1 MRRCTRLTAI
11 FLVAFAFAMGCNSR
25 LADVRPTASPSGYA
39 YANVVP
45 HDPVEDGT
53 FVVLC
58 FSGGGMRAAALAF
71 GVLQE
76 LQETPMHTTDGRS
89 LLDQVDVI
97 SSVSGG
103 SFTSAYFVA
112 FHDTFFQNFQNVV
125 LDKNWAWRIIF
136 SCLNPRHLVRLLS
149 PQFSRSDVAAEVY
162 SRKIFKDYTFNSLP
176 RARPFLIINATDTS
190 RGARFE
196 FTQTQFD
203 PMCGDV
209 GEQKL
214 GKAVAASAA
223 FPGLFPP
230 LVIESHAGTCVY
242 QLPQEIAYAAHK
254 RGLEARVHQNAQGI
268 ASYALKERRYIH
280 LLDGGVADNIGA
292 RGLIDALLLSAS
304 PWSLVS
310 RLPEAGASGIIKR
323 VVIILVNAKT
333 APDLRPDERARS
345 QSLFRIVPGVA
356 FSTMANYSFETV
368 TYLREIVNAKAALGY
383 TTKDIYVIEV
393 GMEGIAKDADYDFF
407 SKLPTTLY
415 LPPTDIRR
423 IMAIGRSTLR
433 DDKEFQ
439 RLNRDLEKASSN

>member
-1 MRRCTRLTAI
+1 
-11 FLVAFAFAMGCNSR
+11 VA
-25 LADVRPTASPSGYA
+25 
-39 YANVVP
+39 P
-45 HDPVEDGT
+45 HDRADDET

-58 FSGGGMRAAALAF
+58 FSGGGMRAAALSF

-76 LQETPMHTTDGRS
+76 LQKTPMHSPNGRS
-89 LLDQVDVI
+89 LLDDVDVI

-112 FHDTFFQNFQNVV
+112 FRDTFFQNFQHVV
-125 LDKNWAWRIIF
+125 LEKNWKWRILF
-136 SCLNPRHLVRLLS
+136 SCLNPRHLVRLFS
-149 PQFSRSDVAAEVY
+149 PRFNRTDVAAAVY
-162 SRKIFKDYTFNSLP
+162 SREIFNDYTFNSLP

-196 FTQTQFD
+196 FTQSQFD

-209 GEQKL
+209 GSVTL

-223 FPGLFPP
+223 FPGPFPP
-230 LVIESHAGTCVY
+230 LVIKSHAGTCDY
-242 QLPQEIAYAAHK
+242 ELPPQIKEAAGK
-254 RGLEARVHQNAQGI
+254 RALEARVHQYAQGV

-292 RGLIDALLLSAS
+292 RGLIDALSLSAS

-310 RLPEAGASGIIKR
+310 RLPRADGSGIIKR

-333 APDLRPDERARS
+333 APDLSPDKHARS
-345 QSLFRIVPGVA
+345 QSLLRVVPGVA

-383 TTKDIYVIEV
+383 TANDIYVIEV
-393 GMEGIAKDADYDFF
+393 GMEGIANDADYDFF
-407 SKLPTTLY
+407 SKVPTTLY
-415 LPPTDIRR
+415 LPPTDIKR
-423 IMAIGRSTLR
+423 IITVGRTALR
-433 DDKEFQ
+433 HDKEFQ
-439 RLNRDLEKASSN
+439 RLQRDLEKVGSN

>member
-1 MRRCTRLTAI
+1 MRRRTAI
-11 FLVAFAFAMGCNSR
+11 FLVAVAFATGCSSR
-25 LADVRPTASPSGYA
+25 PAEVRPAASPSGYS
-39 YANVVP
+39 YRNVAP
-45 HDPVEDGT
+45 HDRVDDET

-58 FSGGGMRAAALAF
+58 FSGGGMRAAALSF

-76 LQETPMHTTDGRS
+76 LQMTPMQPQDGTT
-89 LLDQVDVI
+89 LLDEVDVI

-112 FHDTFFQNFQNVV
+112 FRDTFFQNFPNVV
-125 LDKNWAWRIIF
+125 LEKNWKWRLIF
-136 SCLNPRHLVRLLS
+136 SLLNPRHLVRLLS
-149 PQFSRSDVAAEVY
+149 PRFSRTDVAAAVY
-162 SRKIFKDYTFNSLP
+162 SREIFNDYTFDSLP
-176 RARPFLIINATDTS
+176 RSRPFLIINATDTS

-209 GEQKL
+209 GKLKL

-230 LVIESHAGTCVY
+230 LVIESHAGMCGY
-242 QLPQEIAYAAHK
+242 ELPPYIAAAAGN
-254 RGLEARVHQNAQGI
+254 RALEARLHQHAKGM

-292 RGLIDALLLSAS
+292 RGLIEALSLNAS

-310 RLPEAGASGIIKR
+310 RLPRPDGSGIIKR

-345 QSLFRIVPGVA
+345 QSLLRVVPAAA

-383 TTKDIYVIEV
+383 TTNDIYVIEV
-393 GMEGIAKDADYDFF
+393 GLERIANDADYDFF
-407 SKLPTTLY
+407 SRVPTTLY
-415 LPPTDIRR
+415 LPPTYIER
-423 IMAIGRSTLR
+423 IVNIGRVALR

-439 RLNRDLEKASSN
+439 RLKQDLAKMRSN

>member
-1 MRRCTRLTAI
+1 MRRRTAI
-11 FLVAFAFAMGCNSR
+11 FLVAAAFAAGCSSR
-25 LADVRPTASPSGYA
+25 PAEVRPAASPSGYS
-39 YANVVP
+39 YANVAP
-45 HDPVEDGT
+45 HDGVDDET

-58 FSGGGMRAAALAF
+58 FSGGGMRAAALSF

-76 LQETPMHTTDGRS
+76 LRTTPMPSRDGRT
-89 LLDQVDVI
+89 LLDEVDVI

-112 FHDTFFQNFQNVV
+112 FRDTFFENFPNAV
-125 LDKNWAWRIIF
+125 LGKNWKWRLIF
-136 SCLNPRHLVRLLS
+136 SLLNPRHLVRLLS
-149 PQFSRSDVAAEVY
+149 PRFSRTDVAAAVY
-162 SRKIFKDYTFNSLP
+162 SREIFNDSTFDSLP
-176 RARPFLIINATDTS
+176 RSRPFLIINATDTS

-209 GEQKL
+209 GKLKL

-230 LVIESHAGTCVY
+230 LVMESHAGMCGY
-242 QLPQEIAYAAHK
+242 ELPPHIAAAAGN
-254 RGLEARVHQNAQGI
+254 RALEARLHQYAKGV
-268 ASYALKERRYIH
+268 ASYTLKKRRYIH

-292 RGLIDALLLSAS
+292 RGLIEALSLNAS

-310 RLPEAGASGIIKR
+310 RLPRSDGSGIIKR

-333 APDLRPDERARS
+333 APDLRPDERART
-345 QSLFRIVPGVA
+345 QSLLRAVPGAA

-383 TTKDIYVIEV
+383 TTNDVYVIEV
-393 GMEGIAKDADYDFF
+393 GMERIADDADYDFF
-407 SKLPTTLY
+407 AQVPTTLY
-415 LPPTDIRR
+415 LPPADIEH
-423 IMAIGRSTLR
+423 IVHIGRAALR

-439 RLNRDLEKASSN
+439 RLQQDLAKMRSN

>member
-1 MRRCTRLTAI
+1 
-11 FLVAFAFAMGCNSR
+11 VAPRNR
-25 LADVRPTASPSGYA
+25 VD
-39 YANVVP
+39 
-45 HDPVEDGT
+45 DET

-58 FSGGGMRAAALAF
+58 FSGGGMRAAALSF
-71 GVLQE
+71 GVLKE
-76 LQETPMHTTDGRS
+76 LQETPMHSPDGPS

-112 FHDTFFQNFQNVV
+112 LRDTFFQNFQNAV
-125 LDKNWAWRIIF
+125 LAKNWKWRVLL
-136 SCLNPRHLVRLLS
+136 SCLNPRHLLRLLS
-149 PQFSRSDVAAEVY
+149 PRFSRTDVAAAVY
-162 SRKIFKDYTFNSLP
+162 SRQIFKDYTFDSLP
-176 RARPFLIINATDTS
+176 KARPFLIINATDTT

-196 FTQTQFD
+196 FTQSQFD
-203 PMCGDV
+203 PMCRDV
-209 GEQKL
+209 GKLKL

-230 LVIESHAGTCVY
+230 LVIESKPGACGY
-242 QLPQEIAYAAHK
+242 QLPPQIAIAADN
-254 RGLEARVHQNAQGI
+254 RALEARIHQYAKGV
-268 ASYALKERRYIH
+268 ASYALKKERRYIH

-292 RGLIDALLLSAS
+292 RGLIEALSLNAS

-310 RLPEAGASGIIKR
+310 RLPRADGSGIIKR

-345 QSLFRIVPGVA
+345 QSLLRVVPGVA

-383 TTKDIYVIEV
+383 TTNDIYVIEV
-393 GMEGIAKDADYDFF
+393 GMEGIANDADYDFF
-407 SKLPTTLY
+407 STVPTRLY
-415 LPPTDIRR
+415 LPPNEVNR
-423 IMAIGRSTLR
+423 IVTIGRAALR

-439 RLNRDLEKASSN
+439 RLKRDLAKAGNN